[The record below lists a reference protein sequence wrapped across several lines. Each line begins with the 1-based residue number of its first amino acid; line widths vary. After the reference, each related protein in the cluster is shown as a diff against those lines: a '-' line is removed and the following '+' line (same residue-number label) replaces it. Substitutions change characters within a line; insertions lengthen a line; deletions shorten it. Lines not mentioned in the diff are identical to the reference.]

1 MLSKLQNKNYRAY
14 FKDIVTSNGSRFD
27 SDRLKLTVEKK
38 KQIRIFLELQWANKF
53 YLFFFSGKRR
63 YFANKL
69 QYMQTDKGSWTTG
82 LIILWF
88 EVN

>member
-38 KQIRIFLELQWANKF
+38 
-53 YLFFFSGKRR
+53 
-63 YFANKL
+63 
-69 QYMQTDKGSWTTG
+69 TDKD
-82 LIILWF
+82 ILRIRMSK
-88 EVN
+88 